1 MKPFSK
7 LALAT
12 FLPLSLL
19 SLASCSKTYYSSAK
33 RIAPFFHEITYNDYE
48 EDPNFETLNPEAFDV
63 DFGCTS
69 VRNGDLYGRNY
80 DFYYSNSPS
89 ILVKMKGNN
98 NRFKSIGIANHLGI
112 EDSDLIVCEEA
123 KTNQHTINII
133 PNFMT
138 DGINEKGVVCN
149 MNIVNYDDGGGLI
162 EHTNPG
168 KPPLIVEFAL
178 RYILDNATSAYNA
191 VELLRERDI
200 FVNEKSHTTVHIMVA
215 DANETYI
222 IEFIKNKSGVFELRA
237 EPKTNEEQIMT
248 NFYNNMT
255 DDEEKATYKEDPD
268 AYKNGYNNH
277 ASGTERYEFVEK
289 NYKDCE
295 TLFGMW
301 SVLHDIRFSQM
312 YLNPDH
318 PDYPTEDFSQ
328 EEIKKMGDDLKQDP
342 ELLAKYRSIYNFT
355 RFVLDS
361 GRRDLGFIGDTWITM
376 HSAIY
381 NIKEKTLN
389 LNVQEDYLN
398 TYTYDLN
405 F

>member
-1 MKPFSK
+1 MNRFSK
-7 LALAT
+7 ISLIA

-19 SLASCSKTYYSSAK
+19 SLASCSKKYYTSAK
-33 RIAPFFHEITYNDYE
+33 QVAPFFHEITYNDYE
-48 EDPNFETLNPEAFDV
+48 EDPNFETLNPEALDV

-69 VRNGDLYGRNY
+69 VRNGDFYGRNY

-89 ILVKMKGNN
+89 ILVKMRGDK

-112 EDSDLIVCEEA
+112 EDADLVNCEET
-123 KTNQHTINII
+123 KNNQHTINII

-149 MNIVNYDDGGGLI
+149 MNIVNYEDGGGLI

-168 KPPLIVEFAL
+168 KPPLLVEFAL
-178 RYILDNATSAYNA
+178 RYILDNATSAKHA
-191 VELLRERDI
+191 VDLLNERDI
-200 FVNEKSHTTVHIMVA
+200 YVNEKSGTTIHIMVA
-215 DANETYI
+215 DANETYV
-222 IEFIKNKSGVFELRA
+222 IEFLKKEEGLFELRA
-237 EPKTNEEQIMT
+237 EQKTGDKQIMT

-255 DDEEKATYKEDPD
+255 EEEKIATYENTD
-268 AYKNGYNNH
+268 AYNGYNNN
-277 ASGTERYEFVEK
+277 ASGIERYEFVEK
-289 NYKDCE
+289 NYDDCE
-295 TLFGMW
+295 TFYGMW

-312 YLNPDH
+312 YLNPDY

-328 EEIKKMGDDLKQDP
+328 EEIKKMGEDLKQDS
-342 ELLAKYRSIYNFT
+342 ELLAKYRSVYNLT